1 MLYLIAFIV
10 SSLTAG
16 LVGYAIAVWLQ
27 AEQIEEQG
35 HVTELEAQVEAA
47 RRAFATLGTLLARS
61 QESVECQSKRLG
73 ALRQDLSERDGDDP
87 ADVVRILEAEIDRI
101 IADNMKLSADLREAR
116 QTVAR
121 QEEALTSLKDEA
133 RTDSL
138 TRVANRRE
146 FDLRLATQHGRF
158 EKLGE
163 NYSVLLIDIDHFKQV
178 NDEKGHQAGDHVIA
192 GVAQL
197 ADSCTNP
204 VDLVARYGGE
214 EFAVLL
220 PRTLL
225 GGARLMAEKIRE
237 KVELTAFWFQD
248 QPLQI
253 TISLGAGQIVADET
267 PEALLRR
274 VDDALY
280 DAKRRGRNLVR
291 VAQPGERVIEDR
303 IREIA
308 GGPDTATPAAGAD

>member
-27 AEQIEEQG
+27 AEQVEELD
-35 HVTELEAQVEAA
+35 HLDELEAQVEVA
-47 RRAFATLGTLLARS
+47 RKVFATLGTLLARS
-61 QESVECQSKRLG
+61 QESVECQSQRLG
-73 ALRQDLSERDGDDP
+73 ALRRDLSERDGDDP

-101 IADNMKLSADLREAR
+101 IADNLKLSADLRDAR
-116 QTVAR
+116 RTVAR
-121 QEEALTSLKDEA
+121 QEEALSSMKEDA

-138 TRVANRRE
+138 TRIANRRE
-146 FDLRLATQHGRF
+146 FDLRLASQHDRF

-163 NYSVLLIDIDHFKQV
+163 GYSILMIDIDRFKQV

-197 ADSCTNP
+197 AEFCTNP

-220 PRTLL
+220 PRTML

-237 KVELTAFWFQD
+237 KVEHTSFWFQD

-253 TISLGAGQIVADET
+253 TISLGAGQIVAEEK

-280 DAKRRGRNLVR
+280 DAKRRGRNRVR
-291 VAQPGERVIEDR
+291 VAEPGERTVEVR

-308 GGPDTATPAAGAD
+308 DGSDAAAATPERD